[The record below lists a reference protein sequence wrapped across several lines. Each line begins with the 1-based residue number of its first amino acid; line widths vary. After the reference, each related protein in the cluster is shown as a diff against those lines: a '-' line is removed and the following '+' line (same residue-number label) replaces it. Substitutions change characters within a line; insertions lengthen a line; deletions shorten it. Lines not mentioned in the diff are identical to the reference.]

1 MKIALIGTGKMGM
14 AIEPITIGA
23 GHEVVLRI
31 GSGNRDMLAPEY
43 LSKADIAIE
52 FTRPDAVVNNLKACL
67 QAGIPVVCGTTGW
80 NKEYSDVRELFTKR
94 SGALLTASNFS
105 IGVNLLFELN
115 RQLSGWMKAQP
126 EYEASITEI
135 HHIHKVDKPSGTAL
149 TIAEDLISSHHH
161 YQQWHLSD
169 QPSKGNSLPIEALR
183 EDEVVGTHLV
193 KWRSEVDEIILQH
206 AAFSRNGFALGA
218 VKAAEWL
225 IRRSGVFTFRD
236 VLFPSRKDNE

>member
-1 MKIALIGTGKMGM
+1 MGS
-14 AIEPITIGA
+14 AIEPIATRA

-67 QAGIPVVCGTTGW
+67 QAGIPVICGTTGW
-80 NKEYSDVRELFTKR
+80 NEQYSDIRELFNKR

-115 RQLSGWMKAQP
+115 RQLSGWMDLQP
-126 EYEASITEI
+126 GYEASITEI
-135 HHIHKVDKPSGTAL
+135 HHIHKLDKPSGTGITL
-149 TIAEDLISSHHH
+149 AEDLISLHHQ

-169 QPSKGNSLPIEALR
+169 LPGKGNSIPVEALR

-193 KWRSEVDEIILQH
+193 RWRSEVDEIILQH
-206 AAFSRNGFALGA
+206 AAFSRNGFAAGA

-225 IRRSGVFTFRD
+225 IRRSGVYTFRD
-236 VLFPSRKDNE
+236 VLFPSRRDNE